1 VRIVDE
7 DSVLRIVGYVHRP
20 ECSHHSV
27 SNPITSNAFSGAYN
41 LMDVDGAMF
50 AFHDKTLMKFSN
62 GGGLKNVESTMV
74 RAGQFPVPSTLFRS
88 NIDYPLGL
96 SILYDGNLVF
106 TTHQGMLTVISRSFQ
121 VLATLALGAGPEEIS
136 NSLAVDE
143 NNGIYVVS
151 SAKMRKI
158 QWNGSTVDIA
168 WESDYQTGGS
178 TRAAGR
184 LGAGSGTTPSLM
196 GTKPEDDKFVVI
208 TDGAK
213 LMNMVLFWRDT
224 IPADWRGLPGKD
236 RRIAAEVPVTF
247 GDDNAQTSVTEQSVL
262 VRGYGAMVVNND
274 YGVNTP
280 AKSSQPLFVLATG
293 MPRFTPK
300 GMEKFEW
307 NPATRILD
315 SVWSNQI
322 SCSNG
327 IPTMSATSDLAYCLG
342 RRQFTWTVEAVSW
355 RDGSSAFFQ
364 PLGFRPRYNSAY
376 SAMQIVDDKEILSGS
391 FLGGLRVQVTA

>member
-1 VRIVDE
+1 
-7 DSVLRIVGYVHRP
+7 
-20 ECSHHSV
+20 
-27 SNPITSNAFSGAYN
+27 
-41 LMDVDGAMF
+41 MDVDGAMF
-50 AFHDKTLMKFSN
+50 AFHDKTLMEFSN
-62 GGGLKNVESTMV
+62 VGGSVNVESAMF
-74 RAGQFPVPSTLFRS
+74 RKGQFPVPSALFRS
-88 NIDYPLGL
+88 KSDYPLGL

-106 TTHQGMLTVISRSFQ
+106 TTNQGRLTVISRSFK

-158 QWNGSTVDIA
+158 QWNGSTVKVA

-178 TRAAGR
+178 TRAVGR
-184 LGAGSGTTPSLM
+184 LGTGSGTTPSLM
-196 GTKPEDDKFVVI
+196 GTKPEDDKMVVI

-213 LMNMVLFWRDT
+213 LMNIVLFWRDE
-224 IPADWRGLPGKD
+224 IPANWPGLPGKD

-247 GDDNAQTSVTEQSVL
+247 GHDNAKTSTTEQSVL

-274 YGVNTP
+274 YGVSTQPHFN
-280 AKSSQPLFVLATG
+280 QPLFVLATG
-293 MPRFTPK
+293 LPSFRPK

-307 NPATRILD
+307 NPATRTLE

-322 SCSNG
+322 SCPNG
-327 IPTMSATSDLAYCLG
+327 IPTMSATSGLAYCLG

-355 RDGSSAFFQ
+355 TDGSSSFFQ

-376 SAMQIVDDKEILSGS
+376 SAMQIVDNKEILSGS
-391 FLGGLRVQVTA
+391 FLGGLRVRVTA